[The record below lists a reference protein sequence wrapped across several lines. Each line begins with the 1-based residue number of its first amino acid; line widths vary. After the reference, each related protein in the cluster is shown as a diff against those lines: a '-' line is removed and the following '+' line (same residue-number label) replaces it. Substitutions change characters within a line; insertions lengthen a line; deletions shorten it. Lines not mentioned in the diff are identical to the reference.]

1 MLLFSKSVSSTHAD
15 KCYLGILVILS
26 KLKTILISVKKLF
39 EVEFAGFVILEF
51 AGFVG
56 VCKGGEGID
65 VHCM

>member
-1 MLLFSKSVSSTHAD
+1 MTRLAEQHNT
-15 KCYLGILVILS
+15 
-26 KLKTILISVKKLF
+26 LF

>member
-1 MLLFSKSVSSTHAD
+1 MLPRN
-15 KCYLGILVILS
+15 
-26 KLKTILISVKKLF
+26 ISNSEQTQDYPDICKKLF

>member
-1 MLLFSKSVSSTHAD
+1 M
-15 KCYLGILVILS
+15 
-26 KLKTILISVKKLF
+26 KLF

-65 VHCM
+65 VHCICDVCPKEGAD